1 MWAPVSSF
9 SIHFDCLKTAL
20 LVLKIVPQLGRCFI
34 AIGSVATT
42 NRRDTKRASFNFGK
56 KLKSPPSR
64 TQRKAPHLSLDLSVN
79 LVQKTFSSIIRL
91 LKTCRLFSRFI
102 FRLSSR
108 GYLQSCSCVLAQGLF
123 DSMGSLLLSQALKGT
138 QIQMIVSL
146 WVKIIVSV
154 GDVSCATVRA
164 SCW

>member
-1 MWAPVSSF
+1 MWALVQYRRSVFKNGIAYAENHALAWKMFHCNQKCCNNESKGIRKQQVS
-9 SIHFDCLKTAL
+9 L
-20 LVLKIVPQLGRCFI
+20 
-34 AIGSVATT
+34 SVR
-42 NRRDTKRASFNFGK
+42 N
-56 KLKSPPSR
+56 LKSPPSR
-64 TQRKAPHLSLDLSVN
+64 TQRKAPHLSLDRSVN
-79 LVQKTFSSIIRL
+79 LVRKTFSTIIRL
-91 LKTCRLFSRFI
+91 LKTCWLFSRFI

-108 GYLQSCSCVLAQGLF
+108 GYLQSCLCVLAQGLF

>member
-9 SIHFDCLKTAL
+9 SVHFDCLKTAL
-20 LVLKIVPQLGRCFI
+20 LVLKISLEDVSLQSEVLQQRIEGIRKEQVSL
-34 AIGSVATT
+34 SVR
-42 NRRDTKRASFNFGK
+42 N
-56 KLKSPPSR
+56 LKSPPSR

-79 LVQKTFSSIIRL
+79 LVRKTFSTIIRL
-91 LKTCRLFSRFI
+91 LKTCWLFSRFI

-108 GYLQSCSCVLAQGLF
+108 GYLQSCLCVLAQGLF

>member
-9 SIHFDCLKTAL
+9 SVYFDCLKTAL
-20 LVLKIVPQLGRCFI
+20 LVLKISLEDVSLQSEVLQQRIEGIRKEQVSL
-34 AIGSVATT
+34 SVR
-42 NRRDTKRASFNFGK
+42 N
-56 KLKSPPSR
+56 LKSPPSR
-64 TQRKAPHLSLDLSVN
+64 TQRKAPHLSLDRSVN
-79 LVQKTFSSIIRL
+79 LVRKTFSTIIRL
-91 LKTCRLFSRFI
+91 LKTCWLFSRFI

-108 GYLQSCSCVLAQGLF
+108 GYLQSCLCVLAQGLF